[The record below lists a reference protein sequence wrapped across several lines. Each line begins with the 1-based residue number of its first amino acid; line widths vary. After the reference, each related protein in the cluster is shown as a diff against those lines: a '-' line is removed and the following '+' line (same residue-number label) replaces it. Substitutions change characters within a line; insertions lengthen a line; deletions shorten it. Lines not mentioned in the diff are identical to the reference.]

1 MGKDFSQIVDE
12 IEEHLKKSR
21 KEYYSDFYIGITED
35 VQRRLFVEHNV
46 SRENSWYITRTAI
59 NEDTARKVEKH
70 FLDLGMKGGAGG
82 GTNPTIIYCY
92 EISNNTK
99 Q

>member
-1 MGKDFSQIVDE
+1 MRKDFNQIVEE

-21 KEYYSDFYIGITED
+21 KEYYSDFYIGITEN
-35 VQRRLFVEHNV
+35 VQRRLFEEHNV

-59 NEDTARKVEKH
+59 NEDTARKVEKY

-82 GTNPTIIYCY
+82 GTNPTIVYCY